1 MPSPV
6 ETKQAKVT
14 TLRKELEDFFVKHTN
29 EKGEYTFSV
38 DQLAEVKSRNT
49 DLEKE
54 TKELLEL
61 NEAHQ
66 IAEKNRLQMI
76 EDDEPRRPAPFSTK
90 ARGHDGAMEGR
101 HEKSLGE
108 YFIESKSYLGRR
120 EGNNQFG
127 FMLPEFEAKTLFSTT
142 AGFDPFVTRLPR
154 VQFSAQQQPRVIDAF
169 PVGTTTQHS
178 IKYMLET
185 TYTNNAAT
193 TAEGGTFGEAAFV
206 FAEQLVPIQKI
217 AVFLPVTDE
226 QLADAPQTRDIINA
240 RLDLMVRQKFDAQ
253 LLTGSGTPPDLTG
266 LLNIAGTNANAL
278 SGLDAA
284 TDLAL
289 RAMTKVE
296 TVGFSIPSAH
306 IFHPTD
312 WMNIRLLRTADGLY
326 VWGHPSLQGPD
337 TLWGLPVIKS
347 TYCTLGTFV
356 TGDFAAQSMVF
367 IRQGIEFLVSD
378 SHSDWFVKGQLAI
391 RAMMR
396 AASVIFRPS
405 AFTVSTGI

>member
-1 MPSPV
+1 MNPP

-14 TLRKELEDFFVKHTN
+14 ELRKGLEDFFNKNTN

-49 DLEKE
+49 ELEKE

-61 NEAHQ
+61 NEIHT

-76 EDDEPRRPAPFSTK
+76 EDDTPRRPVPFSTK
-90 ARGHDGAMEGR
+90 SRGHDGAAEGMNPR
-101 HEKSLGE
+101 SLGE
-108 YFIESKSYLGRR
+108 RFIESKGYISRGSVN
-120 EGNNQFG
+120 EFG
-127 FMLPEFEAKTLFSTT
+127 FNFPDFEAKTLFQTT

-169 PVGTTTQHS
+169 PIGTTTQHS
-178 IKYMLET
+178 IKYMSET

-193 TAEGGTFGEAAFV
+193 TSEGVTFGEAALAFT
-206 FAEQLVPIQKI
+206 EQLIPIQKI

-253 LLTGSGTPPDLTG
+253 LLIGSGTAPDLKG
-266 LLNIAGTNANAL
+266 LFNISGTNSNAL
-278 SGLDAA
+278 SATDAA

-289 RAMTKVE
+289 KAMNAVE
-296 TVGFSIPSAH
+296 VTGFSVPSAH
-306 IFHPTD
+306 IFHPSD
-312 WMNIRLLRTADGLY
+312 WTNIRLLRTADGLY
-326 VWGHPSLQGPD
+326 VWGHPSMQGPD

-347 TYCTLGTFV
+347 TYCTQGSFI

-396 AASVIFRPS
+396 AALVIFRPS